1 MPNLTLSTSVHILA
15 GQNFTNGG
23 QIDVAVFTNSG
34 STQSAG
40 ITVVT
45 SGGKA
50 AVTVNKS
57 SVSPGGSGTTNDFTI
72 TAPSVTGNYEVRV
85 IQSIKSGND
94 IEVYS
99 GLVRGTVSSGSTG
112 SAPVISSVT
121 NNNASSA
128 NVTATV
134 NLSSSGSGGTLQY
147 AQTSSNSAPSSGWQS
162 GNTFSHPRGTTRYYW
177 ARQSSSLVSSS
188 ASHAVGYIAPDTA
201 VSPSNIIISNT
212 ATSGNTTIRNV
223 TAGETYQVRNNAGTI
238 TYATVTGFSTSVVAS
253 ISSGLPTAG
262 NTTTFRIYAKRP
274 TSAGGDNAYDN
285 TGDTFTIQRQTS
297 GGSGGS
303 AAYGLEVRGPNGTTP
318 VFGTNL
324 LATNFVVAQSFSIAG
339 GQSTTITC
347 AEANDDS
354 KVLIFFSSYKRG
366 ITVSTTSTNFTLTN
380 ALSGTQSGTVF
391 AIRRR

>member
-1 MPNLTLSTSVHILA
+1 MTTYNRSLTLASSGGTTITQNVTTADSVVVTVSVPGNYYISSISTSNCSSNKSSMAA
-15 GQNFTNGG
+15 GSNNTITFSST
-23 QIDVAVFTNSG
+23 G
-34 STQSAG
+34 SYSCTYFAS
-40 ITVVT
+40 
-45 SGGKA
+45 SGGKSP
-50 AVTVNKS
+50 TIYYGQVN
-57 SVSPGGSGTTNDFTI
+57 
-72 TAPSVTGNYEVRV
+72 
-85 IQSIKSGND
+85 
-94 IEVYS
+94 
-99 GLVRGTVSSGSTG
+99 GTVTSTGSSG

-134 NLSSSGSGGTLQY
+134 NLSSNGSGGTLQY

-162 GNTFSHPRGTTRYYW
+162 GNTFSHARGTTRYYW

-188 ASHAVGYIAPDTA
+188 ESHAVGYIAPDTA
-201 VSPSNIIISNT
+201 VSPSSIIISNT

-223 TAGETYQVRNNAGTI
+223 TSGETYQVRNNGGST
-238 TYATVTGFSTSVVAS
+238 TYATVTASSTSVIAS

-285 TGDTFTIQRQTS
+285 TGDTFTIQRQTT

-303 AAYGLEVRGPNGTTP
+303 GTYGLEVKGPNGTTT

-324 LATNFVVAQSFSIAG
+324 LATNFVVAQAFSLTA
-339 GQSTTITC
+339 SATTTITC
-347 AEANDDS
+347 ADANDTS
-354 KVLIFFSSYKRG
+354 KVLIFFAEYERG

-380 ALSGTQSGTVF
+380 TGSGSQSGTVF
-391 AIRRR
+391 AIRKR

>member
-1 MPNLTLSTSVHILA
+1 MTTYNRSLTLASSGGSTITQNVTTADSVVVTVSVPGNYFISSISTSNCSSNKSSMAA
-15 GQNFTNGG
+15 GSNNTITFSST
-23 QIDVAVFTNSG
+23 G
-34 STQSAG
+34 SYSCTYFAS
-40 ITVVT
+40 
-45 SGGKA
+45 SGGK
-50 AVTVNKS
+50 
-57 SVSPGGSGTTNDFTI
+57 SPTIYYGQVSGT
-72 TAPSVTGNYEVRV
+72 VTSTG
-85 IQSIKSGND
+85 
-94 IEVYS
+94 
-99 GLVRGTVSSGSTG
+99 SSG

-134 NLSSSGSGGTLQY
+134 NLSSNGSGGTLQY

-162 GNTFSHPRGTTRYYW
+162 GNTFSHARGTTRYYW

-188 ASHAVGYIAPDTA
+188 ESHAVGYIAPDTA
-201 VSPSNIIISNT
+201 VSPSSIIISNT

-223 TAGETYQVRNNAGTI
+223 TAGETYQVRNNGGST
-238 TYATVTGFSTSVVAS
+238 TYATVTASSTSVTAS

-285 TGDTFTIQRQTS
+285 TGDTFTIQRQTT

-303 AAYGLEVRGPNGTTP
+303 GTYGLEVTGPNGTTT

-324 LATNFVVAQSFSIAG
+324 LATNFVVAQAFSLAA
-339 GQSTTITC
+339 SATTTITC
-347 AEANDDS
+347 ADANDTS

-380 ALSGTQSGTVF
+380 TGGGSQSGTVF
-391 AIRRR
+391 AIRKR

>member
-1 MPNLTLSTSVHILA
+1 MTTYNRSLTLASSGGSTITQNVTTADSVVVTVSVPGNYFISSISTSNCSSNKSSMAA
-15 GQNFTNGG
+15 GSNNTITFSST
-23 QIDVAVFTNSG
+23 G
-34 STQSAG
+34 SYSCTYFAS
-40 ITVVT
+40 
-45 SGGKA
+45 SGGK
-50 AVTVNKS
+50 
-57 SVSPGGSGTTNDFTI
+57 SPTI
-72 TAPSVTGNYEVRV
+72 
-85 IQSIKSGND
+85 
-94 IEVYS
+94 YS
-99 GLVRGTVSSGSTG
+99 GQVNGTVTSTGSSG

-134 NLSSSGSGGTLQY
+134 NLSSNGSGGTLQY

-162 GNTFSHPRGTTRYYW
+162 GNTFSHARGTTRYYW

-188 ASHAVGYIAPDTA
+188 ESHAVGYIAPDTA
-201 VSPSNIIISNT
+201 VSPSSIIISNT

-238 TYATVTGFSTSVVAS
+238 TYATVTGFSTSVIAS

-285 TGDTFTIQRQTS
+285 TGDTFTIQRQTT

-303 AAYGLEVRGPNGTTP
+303 GTYGLEVTGPNGTTT

-324 LATNFVVAQSFSIAG
+324 LATNFVVAQAFSLAA
-339 GQSTTITC
+339 SATTTITC
-347 AEANDDS
+347 ADANDTS

-380 ALSGTQSGTVF
+380 TGGGSQSGTVF
-391 AIRRR
+391 AIRKR

>member
-1 MPNLTLSTSVHILA
+1 MTTYNRSLTLASSGGSTITQNVTTADSVVVTVSVPGNYFISSISTSNCSSNKSSMAA
-15 GQNFTNGG
+15 GSNNTITFSST
-23 QIDVAVFTNSG
+23 G
-34 STQSAG
+34 SYSCTYFAS
-40 ITVVT
+40 
-45 SGGKA
+45 SGGK
-50 AVTVNKS
+50 
-57 SVSPGGSGTTNDFTI
+57 SPTI
-72 TAPSVTGNYEVRV
+72 YYGQIN
-85 IQSIKSGND
+85 
-94 IEVYS
+94 
-99 GLVRGTVSSGSTG
+99 GTVTSTGSSG

-134 NLSSSGSGGTLQY
+134 NLSSNGSGGTLQY

-162 GNTFSHPRGTTRYYW
+162 GNTFSHARGTTRYYW

-188 ASHAVGYIAPDTA
+188 ESHAVGYIAPDTA
-201 VSPSNIIISNT
+201 VSPSSIIISNT

-324 LATNFVVAQSFSIAG
+324 LATNFVVAQAFSIGAG
-339 GQSTTITC
+339 QTTTITC
-347 AEANDDS
+347 ADANDDS
-354 KVLIFFSSYKRG
+354 KVLIFFSSYERG

-380 ALSGTQSGTVF
+380 TLSGTRSGTVF

>member
-1 MPNLTLSTSVHILA
+1 MTTYNRSLTLASSGGSTITQNVTTADSVVVTVSVPGNYFISSISTSNCSSNKSSMAA
-15 GQNFTNGG
+15 GSNNTITFSST
-23 QIDVAVFTNSG
+23 G
-34 STQSAG
+34 SYSCTYFAS
-40 ITVVT
+40 
-45 SGGKA
+45 SGGK
-50 AVTVNKS
+50 
-57 SVSPGGSGTTNDFTI
+57 SPTIYYGQVSGT
-72 TAPSVTGNYEVRV
+72 VTSAG
-85 IQSIKSGND
+85 
-94 IEVYS
+94 
-99 GLVRGTVSSGSTG
+99 SSG

-134 NLSSSGSGGTLQY
+134 NLSSNGSGGTLQY

-162 GNTFSHPRGTTRYYW
+162 GNTFSHARGTTRYYW

-188 ASHAVGYIAPDTA
+188 ESHAVGYIAPDTA
-201 VSPSNIIISNT
+201 VSPSSIIISNT

-223 TAGETYQVRNNAGTI
+223 TAGETYQVRNNGGST
-238 TYATVTGFSTSVVAS
+238 TYATVTASSTSVTAS

-285 TGDTFTIQRQTS
+285 TGDTFTIQRQTT

-303 AAYGLEVRGPNGTTP
+303 GTYGLEVKGPNGTTT

-324 LATNFVVAQSFSIAG
+324 LATNFVVAQAFSLAA
-339 GQSTTITC
+339 SATTTITC
-347 AEANDDS
+347 ADANDTS

-380 ALSGTQSGTVF
+380 AGGGSQSGTVF
-391 AIRRR
+391 AIRKR